1 MKKEDEKAF
10 LALILGFIAG
20 MAFFSTF
27 ERKRVRQ
34 EKFKKIKSELDNGLN
49 IDQVKISNDWI
60 NVSNDVRK
68 SYERLKKTTFNEAV

>member
-20 MAFFSTF
+20 MTFFSTV

-60 NVSNDVRK
+60 NVSNDVIK
-68 SYERLKKTTFNEAV
+68 TYERLKKTTFNEAV

>member
-20 MAFFSTF
+20 MTFFSTV

-49 IDQVKISNDWI
+49 IDQVKISSDWI